1 MYISAPTAFVLWV
14 LFFEVSKMKKFKK
27 IISYVL
33 VAVLSSFATVG
44 LLMFAPVN
52 GAASKLDQLSAL
64 IEERFIGDTDV
75 TAMQDAAADAM
86 VRSLGDRWSYYI
98 SAEDFGS
105 YQDQMSNSYVGVGIT
120 IHLREDGYLDIMQV
134 TEGGPAEAAGILAG
148 DILVKADGQ
157 DCAEIGIEQT
167 QSVVRGEEGT
177 VVSLTVRREDQEL
190 NMDVTR
196 AYFET
201 PVVKSQMLDGNIG
214 YIKILN
220 FDSRCAEET
229 IAAIEARISEGAESL
244 LFDVR
249 NNPGGY
255 KHELCD
261 VLDYLLPEGPL
272 FRSERYDG
280 TTDVDESD
288 ADFLDIPMAVMV
300 NAESYSAAEF
310 FAAALREYGVA
321 QIIGQKT
328 VGKGYFQETYQLSD
342 GSAVGLSVGKYF
354 TPDGVSLAETG
365 LEPDVPVEV
374 DEETFAEIYYGT
386 MNPEEDPQ
394 ILAAINVLKS
404 GNQP

>member
-1 MYISAPTAFVLWV
+1 MSAPTAFVLWV
-14 LFFEVSKMKKFKK
+14 LFFEVSEMKKAKK

-33 VAVLSSFATVG
+33 VAALSSVITAGIMIRNPMVTAG
-44 LLMFAPVN
+44 
-52 GAASKLDQLSAL
+52 SKLDQLSDL
-64 IEERFIGDTDV
+64 IEERFIGEADV
-75 TAMQDAAADAM
+75 TAMEDAAANAM
-86 VRSLGDRWSYYI
+86 VQSLGDRWSYYI
-98 SAEDFGS
+98 SAEDFGA

-120 IHLREDGYLDIMQV
+120 IHLREDGYLDIVQV
-134 TEGGPAEAAGILAG
+134 TEGGPAEAAGIEPG
-148 DILVKADGQ
+148 DILLKADGQ
-157 DCAEIGIEQT
+157 DCAEMGIDQT
-167 QSVVRGEEGT
+167 KRTVRGEEGT
-177 VVSLTVRREDQEL
+177 VVSLTVRREEQEMTL
-190 NMDVTR
+190 DVTR

-201 PVVKSQMLDGNIG
+201 PVVKSQMLDDHIG
-214 YIKILN
+214 YIKIMN

-229 IAAIEARISEGAESL
+229 IRAIDNRIAEGAEFL

-255 KHELCD
+255 KNELCK

-280 TTDVDESD
+280 STDVDESD
-288 ADFLDIPMAVMV
+288 ENHLDIPMAVMV
-300 NAESYSAAEF
+300 NRESYSAAEF

-321 QIIGQKT
+321 QIIGEKT

-354 TPDGVSLAETG
+354 TPEGVSLADTG
-365 LEPDVPVEV
+365 LEPDVQVEV
-374 DEETFAEIYYGT
+374 DEETFAKIYYGT